1 MKNKKIFIGLAIS
14 LLSLVTSCRSEES
27 LSPENE
33 TAITDAS
40 AFTTQLE

>member
-27 LSPENE
+27 LSQNE
-33 TAITDAS
+33 TAITDLQRLLS
-40 AFTTQLE
+40 N